1 MARELRQ
8 QMCACAPAHGV
19 LRHQGACADQFGC
32 LKRAGVRLTQ
42 QVRQGGLAEPWDHGD
57 ASYFAHEDSAAS
69 LAFQT
74 VVLTGLTWALAGHLP
89 FHLGYG
95 CVFRG
100 QGMGSV
106 YQQE

>member
-1 MARELRQ
+1 MRRF
-8 QMCACAPAHGV
+8 V
-19 LRHQGACADQFGC
+19 GASETV
-32 LKRAGVRLTQ
+32 GVRLTQ

-57 ASYFAHEDSAAS
+57 ASYFVHEDSAAS
-69 LAFQT
+69 LAFRT